1 MSSGWDEYWRPRA
14 WPSSLCASC
23 GREATSGGPIP
34 SSVHR
39 GYHVR
44 VRSTWIAALGT
55 VASLAYGGFIVWVY
69 ATQPRT
75 LAEVRTGAQVAA
87 GVYQVDEARFDAGL
101 DLFRREQHAAA
112 RDEWSRADPARR
124 DARTQFYVAYSC
136 YRQGWGR
143 LHHEDS
149 QYRQGL
155 EAIDRALSLAP
166 DGALRIEDPTLGIK
180 TAAELKAELEKGVT
194 RSWEDFN
201 PLKVLEPRK

>member
-1 MSSGWDEYWRPRA
+1 MR
-14 WPSSLCASC
+14 
-23 GREATSGGPIP
+23 T
-34 SSVHR
+34 
-39 GYHVR
+39 
-44 VRSTWIAALGT
+44 TWIAALGT

-87 GVYQVDEARFDAGL
+87 GVYRVDEAHFDAGL

-143 LHHEDS
+143 LHHDDTLY
-149 QYRQGL
+149 QQGL
-155 EAIDRALSLAP
+155 QAVDLALSLTP
-166 DGALRIEDPTLGIK
+166 DGTLRVDDPGLGIK
-180 TAAELKAELEKGVT
+180 TAAELRVELQKGLT

-201 PLKVLEPRK
+201 PLKVLEPRR